1 MSAVEGISDEICSLR
16 ALPILTLNG
25 HCDNPDAVS
34 RKAAPMWVLPGFE
47 QPELA
52 DDQMCA

>member
-1 MSAVEGISDEICSLR
+1 MIASSAESYGTLSRERFS
-16 ALPILTLNG
+16 PLTLNG

-34 RKAAPMWVLPGFE
+34 RKAAPIWVLPGFE

>member
-1 MSAVEGISDEICSLR
+1 MIASSAERYGTLSRERFS
-16 ALPILTLNG
+16 PLTLNG

-34 RKAAPMWVLPGFE
+34 RKAAPIWVLPGFE